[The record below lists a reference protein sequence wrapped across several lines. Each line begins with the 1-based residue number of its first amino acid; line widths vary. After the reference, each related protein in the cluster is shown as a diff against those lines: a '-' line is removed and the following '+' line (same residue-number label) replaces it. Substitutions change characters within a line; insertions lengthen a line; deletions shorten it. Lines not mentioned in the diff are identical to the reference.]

1 VKILKSKAKVGVY
14 ICHCGINIAGV
25 IDVNKLTKYAT
36 SIPNVV
42 VAKNYKFMCS
52 ENGQSLIQKDIQ
64 DGLVNRVVVAACSP
78 RMHESTFRLTC
89 KEAGLNQFLFEQA
102 NIREHATWV
111 NIHDSEGALDI
122 AKDHIR
128 MAVAKVSELKPLDI
142 TKVPVKPSCLVVGG
156 GIAGMNSALDIAK
169 DGYDVYLV
177 EKLPSIGGHMAQL
190 DKTFPTMDCSACI
203 LTPKTAE
210 VARNEKIHLYTYSEI
225 ESVDGYV
232 GNFEVTIKEYPHYI
246 DQEKCTGCGSCAE
259 ECLVDCGNEFD
270 LGMKSRK
277 AAYIPFPQ
285 AVPGKYT
292 IDMNHCI
299 KCGVCAEVCP
309 VDAINFDDKV
319 KLTKVKVGTIILATG
334 YDPFDPTVITQYG
347 FGKYENVITGFQM
360 ERLLSSV
367 GPTGGKVKRPSD
379 KKEPKSI
386 IFVQCVGSRDF
397 HDYGHKYCSRV
408 CCMYATKQA
417 RQYKEKHP
425 ETSVYIFYI
434 DVRAFGK
441 GYEEF
446 YNRAGEE
453 YGIRYIRGKVAE
465 IYEDEDHNVIV
476 RGEDTLLMREL
487 EIKADLAVLS
497 MALEPRSDIDK
508 LARIFNIQRSE
519 DGFIMEAH
527 PKLKPVETLT
537 EGIFIAGSVQG
548 PKDIPDTVA
557 QAKAAASSAAGL
569 MATGEIEI
577 EPYFSTVL
585 DYKCAGCKSCLSIC
599 AFNAITF
606 NNFKK
611 VAEINEILC
620 KGCGTCVSACP
631 SLAIVQ
637 NHFGTTQL
645 NAMISTA
652 ISNQSVIKN
661 GGS

>member
-1 VKILKSKAKVGVY
+1 MKKLESKVKVGVY

-25 IDVNKLTKYAT
+25 IDVNKLTKYAKT
-36 SIPNVV
+36 IPNVV
-42 VAKNYKFMCS
+42 VARNYRFMCS
-52 ENGQSLIQKDIQ
+52 ENGQNLIQKDIKE
-64 DGLVNRVVVAACSP
+64 GLVNRVVVAACSP

-111 NIHDSEGALDI
+111 NINDSEGAFEI

-128 MAVAKVSELKPLDI
+128 MAAAKVSELKALEI
-142 TKVPVKPSCLVVGG
+142 TKVPVEPTCLIVGA
-156 GIAGMNSALDIAK
+156 GIAGMNAALDVAK
-169 DGYDVYLV
+169 DGYEVYLV
-177 EKLPSIGGHMAQL
+177 EKEPSIGGHMSQL

-203 LTPKTAE
+203 LTPKTSE
-210 VARNEKIHLYTYSEI
+210 VARNEKIHLYTYSEV

-232 GNFEVTIKEYPHYI
+232 GNFEVTIKQHPHYI
-246 DQEKCTGCGSCAE
+246 NQEKCTGCGSCAE
-259 ECLVDCGNEFD
+259 ECLVTCGNEFD

-285 AVPGKYT
+285 AVPSKYT
-292 IDMNHCI
+292 IDMHHCI
-299 KCGVCAEVCP
+299 QCGVCAEVCP
-309 VDAINFDDKV
+309 VNAINFDDKI
-319 KLTKVKVGTIILATG
+319 KRTKIKVGSIILTTG

-397 HDYGHKYCSRV
+397 HEYGHKYCSRV
-408 CCMYATKQA
+408 CCMVSTKQA
-417 RQYKEKHP
+417 RQFKEKHP
-425 ETSVYIFYI
+425 DANVYVFYI
-434 DVRAFGK
+434 DLRAFGK

-453 YGIRYIRGKVAE
+453 YGVRYIRGKVAE
-465 IYEDEDHNVIV
+465 IYEDDDHNVIV

-487 EIKADLAVLS
+487 EIKADMVVLA
-497 MALEPRSDIDK
+497 MALEPRSDIGK
-508 LARIFNIQRSE
+508 LARIFNIQRSD

-537 EGIFIAGSVQG
+537 EGVFIAGSVQG

-577 EPYFSTVL
+577 EPYYSTVL
-585 DYKCAGCKSCLSIC
+585 DYKCAGCKSCMSVC

-606 NNFKK
+606 NHFKRI
-611 VAEINEILC
+611 AEINEILC

-631 SLAIVQ
+631 SSAIVQ
-637 NHFGTTQL
+637 NHFGTNQL
-645 NAMISTA
+645 NAIIRTA
-652 ISNQSVIKN
+652 VPSQSVVKN